1 MIAVRKWGAQAGASA
16 VLVTLGS
23 GCPHPRVV
31 AFAVDPPFVCPG
43 GSAHVHWDVV
53 GRASLRVQH
62 GPNDWDDGLVPSTG
76 DRLVAASSKTT
87 VVLSALD
94 ADPNV
99 EGGPKTKFI
108 DVARKDAP
116 PRGAS
121 AHCDASTR
129 KCTGSI
135 EVNDGDD
142 PVLVRSISGPTIT
155 TAGATSPARICL
167 QHPGLPGGFCV
178 PANGSLDVPG
188 PGIAATGT
196 WTFETDLAAADPIP
210 AANPTLEVT
219 FSFGC
224 P

>member
-108 DVARKDAP
+108 DVAKW
-116 PRGAS
+116 S
-121 AHCDASTR
+121 
-129 KCTGSI
+129 
-135 EVNDGDD
+135 
-142 PVLVRSISGPTIT
+142 LVAYVVM
-155 TAGATSPARICL
+155 AGAVR
-167 QHPGLPGGFCV
+167 
-178 PANGSLDVPG
+178 
-188 PGIAATGT
+188 
-196 WTFETDLAAADPIP
+196 
-210 AANPTLEVT
+210 
-219 FSFGC
+219 
-224 P
+224 